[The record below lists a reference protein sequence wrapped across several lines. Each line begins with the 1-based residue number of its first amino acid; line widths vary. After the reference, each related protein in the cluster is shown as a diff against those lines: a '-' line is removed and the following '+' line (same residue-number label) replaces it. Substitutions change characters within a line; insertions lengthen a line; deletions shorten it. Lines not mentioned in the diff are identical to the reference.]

1 MFKRLLNPRVAVIT
15 GCVLLI
21 VMGSL
26 PVLLSFPDLLKIN
39 LLDESQVLKLT
50 AQVFIVLFLLGIIF
64 LIAKLDSMPTPMKF
78 FLYGG
83 FLLLALILTD
93 IHWDTVDTMRQIHK
107 SDGPQINLLK
117 FDWQINQY
125 IKIIR
130 GKENP
135 PHQYRFLPHG
145 VLWWIFQP
153 SRNFR
158 FAYNTYR
165 CFFTFWVLL
174 SLYKLSRIYNPHKE
188 SLIVVF
194 LYAILY
200 PLSVRYYYGNI
211 LDPMFHTIF
220 FMALMYCQKRRMPE
234 FVLLVTAGMLV
245 KETIILVLPCW
256 YLLNMELPFLMRKKM
271 ILQLGLL
278 AGWCVVLFL
287 ACRIPFGFCYNNKA
301 LNGVSQLMI
310 MDNLGFGGMKIP
322 IPVWVRYMHP
332 ALFIFIWLGI
342 LILYRKFISRSL
354 FYTAIY
360 LSVFIY
366 LTNLCFGWN
375 YESRNFIPAFGVL
388 AIAAVSIFSQMKTQ
402 PAEL

>member
-1 MFKRLLNPRVAVIT
+1 
-15 GCVLLI
+15 
-21 VMGSL
+21 
-26 PVLLSFPDLLKIN
+26 
-39 LLDESQVLKLT
+39 
-50 AQVFIVLFLLGIIF
+50 
-64 LIAKLDSMPTPMKF
+64 
-78 FLYGG
+78 
-83 FLLLALILTD
+83 
-93 IHWDTVDTMRQIHK
+93 
-107 SDGPQINLLK
+107 
-117 FDWQINQY
+117 
-125 IKIIR
+125 
-130 GKENP
+130 
-135 PHQYRFLPHG
+135 
-145 VLWWIFQP
+145 
-153 SRNFR
+153 
-158 FAYNTYR
+158 
-165 CFFTFWVLL
+165 
-174 SLYKLSRIYNPHKE
+174 
-188 SLIVVF
+188 
-194 LYAILY
+194 
-200 PLSVRYYYGNI
+200 
-211 LDPMFHTIF
+211 
-220 FMALMYCQKRRMPE
+220 
-234 FVLLVTAGMLV
+234 
-245 KETIILVLPCW
+245 
-256 YLLNMELPFLMRKKM
+256 M

>member
-26 PVLLSFPDLLKIN
+26 PVLLSFPDLLKIK
-39 LLDESQVLKLT
+39 LFDESPALKF
-50 AQVFIVLFLLGIIF
+50 AGQGFVVLFLLGIIF

-78 FLYGG
+78 FLYSG
-83 FLLLALILTD
+83 FVLLALVLTD
-93 IHWDTVDTMRQIHK
+93 LHWQTVDTMMVVNKPGQL
-107 SDGPQINLLK
+107 NLPLK
-117 FDWQINQY
+117 FNWQMNQY
-125 IKIIR
+125 IKILE
-130 GKENP
+130 GKEIP
-135 PHQYRFLPHG
+135 PHQYRFLPQG
-145 VLWWIFQP
+145 ILWWIFLL
-153 SRNFR
+153 SGSFR

-165 CFFTFWVLL
+165 VFFTFGVLL
-174 SLYKLSRIYNPHKE
+174 SLYKLSRMYNPHKE

-245 KETIILVLPCW
+245 KETIILVLPCY
-256 YLLNMELPFLMRKKM
+256 YLLNMELPFEIQKKTF
-271 ILQLGLL
+271 LKLGLL
-278 AGWCVVLFL
+278 AGWCAALFL
-287 ACRIPFGFCYNNKA
+287 ACRIPFGFCYNNKT

-310 MDNLGFGGMKIP
+310 MDNLGFGGMKIL

-342 LILYRKFISRSL
+342 LILYRKFIFRSL

-388 AIAAVSIFSQMKTQ
+388 AIAAVRIFNQMKTQ
-402 PAEL
+402 PTEL